1 MANANN
7 LRPIQLSHEE
17 ATKNGRKGGLASG
30 EVRRR
35 RKELREFLNEYLN
48 QEAVPSVREW
58 MQEHGVDP
66 DDCCNLMALL
76 LAVFC
81 RAMDGDVEAATT
93 ILGWAGLLPMQAEQE
108 ETERLQLGQTRSQAG
123 VVSGQDGNGKEEK
136 SDVIIY
142 EPIIMKDNHLNG
154 RITF

>member
-1 MANANN
+1 MANIEN
-7 LRPIQLSHEE
+7 LRPIQLSHDE
-17 ATKNGRKGGLASG
+17 AMKNGRKGGLASG

-35 RKELREFLNEYLN
+35 RKELREFLNEYLD

-81 RAMDGDVEAATT
+81 RAMEGDVTAAKT
-93 ILGWAGLLPMQAEQE
+93 ILEWAGMEPTQAEQE
-108 ETERLQLGQTRSQAG
+108 EVKRLRLEQTMSQDG
-123 VVSGQDGNGKEEK
+123 VVSSEEDNDEEEA

-142 EPIIMKDNHLNG
+142 ESIMTNDYYSK
-154 RITF
+154 